1 MACASLPSQS
11 VRSRKMSWLSQP
23 MQSFLES
30 PPSTFPDMLASSL
43 TITHASGVL
52 PGRATRSLG
61 TFRWRRRLPRQPVR
75 RTLQQE
81 SRCHLQRRSVRLP
94 GTLVHFS
101 SGADARRFPQGQF
114 TSRIMPRAGSCLASR
129 QAHARKT
136 LAFVLPRSSWGTAC
150 WKRRLRK
157 RFVMP
162 TLLQVGRCL
171 WWARGKGQER
181 GPVALPSTVV
191 LTFRRVTESGVPV
204 GPEATSTL
212 GISRWSRR
220 LLKQL
225 ATRTAPL
232 GTQLRRRVPRRSRL
246 PGGQESSRPCT
257 RRVQPKLHQN

>member
-11 VRSRKMSWLSQP
+11 VRSRKMSWLSQT
-23 MQSFLES
+23 MLSFLES
-30 PPSTFPDMLASSL
+30 LPSALPDMLASSL

-94 GTLVHFS
+94 GTLAHFS
-101 SGADARRFPQGQF
+101 SGANARGFPQGQL
-114 TSRIMPRAGSCLASR
+114 TRRTMPRAGSCHAS
-129 QAHARKT
+129 
-136 LAFVLPRSSWGTAC
+136 
-150 WKRRLRK
+150 RLRK

-162 TLLQVGRCL
+162 TLPQVGRCL

-181 GPVALPSTVV
+181 GPVALPGTVV
-191 LTFRRVTESGVPV
+191 FISTRVAVGGMPV
-204 GPEATSTL
+204 SPEARSTL

-220 LLKQL
+220 LLKQF
-225 ATRTAPL
+225 ARRTAPL
-232 GTQLRRRVPRRSRL
+232 GTQLCRRVPRRSRL
-246 PGGQESSRPCT
+246 PGEQKSSRPCT
-257 RRVQPKLHQN
+257 RRVQPKFQQN